1 MIRQMRREVFI
12 TGASG
17 YIGRSLAARLHE
29 RGHAVRARV
38 RRGSEGRLP
47 PGPLPVYGNALDAAS
62 YRDAVAPAD
71 TFVHLV
77 GTPHPGPAKAR
88 QFREV
93 DLVSIREAVAAALHG
108 QVRHFAYL
116 SVAHPAPVMAAYI
129 EVRKEGEAL
138 VRASGMAATFVRP
151 WYVLGPGHRWP
162 IALIPVY
169 RLLELIPATRETA
182 TRLGLVTLE
191 QLVSALVH
199 AVEHPPSDVRVLN
212 VPDIRDRL

>member
-1 MIRQMRREVFI
+1 MAREVFV

-17 YIGRSLAARLHE
+17 YIGRSLISKLHE
-29 RGHAVRARV
+29 RGHAVRALV
-38 RRGSEGRLP
+38 RRGSEGKLP
-47 PGPLPVYGNALDAAS
+47 PGSLPIYGNALDAAS

-77 GTPHPGPAKAR
+77 GTPHPSPAKAR

-93 DLVSIREAVAAALHG
+93 DLVSIREAVAAALHAR
-108 QVRHFAYL
+108 VSHFVYL

-129 EVRKEGEAL
+129 EVRKAGEAL
-138 VRASGMAATFVRP
+138 VAGSGMAATFVRP

-162 IALIPVY
+162 VALIPAY
-169 RLLELIPATRETA
+169 RLMELIPVTRESA

-191 QLVSALVH
+191 QLVSTLVH
-199 AVEHPPSDVRVLN
+199 AVEHPPHAIRVLN
-212 VPDIRDRL
+212 VPDIRERR